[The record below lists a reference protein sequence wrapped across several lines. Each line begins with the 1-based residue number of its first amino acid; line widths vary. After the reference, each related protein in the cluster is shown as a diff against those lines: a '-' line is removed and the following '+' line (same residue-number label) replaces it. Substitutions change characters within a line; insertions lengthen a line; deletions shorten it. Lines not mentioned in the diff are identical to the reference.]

1 MILIRLRGILTS
13 GDQKLAET
21 SEGQV
26 LLKESRR
33 RIFEVS
39 RQFFED
45 LVSNTTGCRLVSF
58 HTDMSAKTGERILV
72 LTVDENLEK
81 RFRTHDK

>member
-1 MILIRLRGILTS
+1 MVLIPLPGISTS

-39 RQFFED
+39 RQFFEE
-45 LVSNTTGCRLVSF
+45 LVSNAKGCRLLSF
-58 HTDMSAKTGERILV
+58 HTDMSTKTGERILV
-72 LTVDENLEK
+72 LTVDQILRIVLE
-81 RFRTHDK
+81 HIL